1 MRLFRAVLTAHD
13 YLFFIHS
20 EYGVPLRSLT
30 SEYIHNYALMYA
42 LNTLELTTQ
51 RIVSTT
57 IPHYIKEDK
66 PNLEELAKF
75 SVYATPASRS
85 DKAPIIGFSQESM
98 KKASIPFPEAP
109 VQITWNAIREG
120 QVSTTELAKKL
131 VYPKFGTYTKQPPLS
146 TFQFYTIGMGPSI
159 IRIGKKDAIA
169 RIDYEELEVFRTI
182 RISELTDPL
191 LIHHPVNPL
200 DLPSGVN
207 PRFTKMYLMKPSRL
221 LLGVELTATNVDNK
235 TIAVAKARDRLGNII
250 HIAIPNIRLYSSLAS
265 IP

>member
-1 MRLFRAVLTAHD
+1 
-13 YLFFIHS
+13 
-20 EYGVPLRSLT
+20 
-30 SEYIHNYALMYA
+30 MYA

-51 RIVSTT
+51 RIVSAT
-57 IPHYIKEDK
+57 IPYYIKKDK
-66 PNLEELAKF
+66 PNPEELAKF

-85 DKAPIIGFSQESM
+85 DEAPIIGFGQESM
-98 KKASIPFPEAP
+98 MKASIPFPEAP

-169 RIDYEELEVFRTI
+169 RIDYEELEVFKTI
-182 RISELTDPL
+182 RISELTNPL

-207 PRFTKMYLMKPSRL
+207 PRFTMMYLMKPSRL
-221 LLGVELTATNVDNK
+221 LLGVELTATSVDNK
-235 TIAVAKARDRLGNII
+235 TIAVAKARDRAGNII

-265 IP
+265 IL